1 MKKEEFI
8 ALGISEEL
16 AVKAEK
22 ASLKELEGY
31 MEKATYQE
39 VMSENKTLKQ
49 SLSERDTQLEN
60 LKKSSG
66 DNTTLQQQISELQ
79 NQNIEQQ
86 KVHEKE
92 LAQLKLDH
100 AIEVALSA
108 AKAKNAKA
116 VKAMMDLSKVKLG
129 EDGKLSGFE
138 EQMEALKKSDGYMF
152 DQQEQIQQQF
162 IGYQPAASSGVG
174 NAAMAGYEARLLDA
188 RKNNNQL
195 EVIKIKQEAA
205 DNGIVLM

>member
-1 MKKEEFI
+1 MKKEEFL

-138 EQMEALKKSDGYMF
+138 EQMEALKKSDSYMF

-174 NAAMAGYEARLLDA
+174 NAVMAGYEARLLDA